1 MSDVSA
7 VNSALNQ
14 YSVESKTSAESKS
27 NELGQ
32 DAFLKLLIT
41 QMENQDPLSP
51 AENTEFI
58 AQLAQFTSVESLD
71 KLNTNFESFATSFN
85 SNQALQASS
94 LVGTQ
99 VSVDSDKTLLPSNGM
114 VSGTVD
120 VPASTSNLAINIYY
134 DATGALVDTIP
145 VGDALAGELVFRW
158 DGMNAEVN
166 GEILD
171 WQSQQDGGQGAGMY
185 SFKAVS
191 KVDGD
196 PTELGLSL
204 SANVNSVTV
213 GADGELTLN
222 LAGLG
227 AYNIND
233 VKQFN

>member
-1 MSDVSA
+1 MTEVSA
-7 VNSALNQ
+7 VNSALSNF
-14 YSVESKTSAESKS
+14 SIDKRTSTEPKS

-32 DAFLKLLIT
+32 DAFLELLIT

-71 KLNTNFESFATSFN
+71 KLNTNFASFATNFN

-99 VSVDSDKTLLPSNGM
+99 VSVDSRETLLPASGM

-120 VPASTSNLAINIYY
+120 VPASTSNLAVNIYN
-134 DATGALVDTIP
+134 DAGSLVDTIP
-145 VGDALAGELVFRW
+145 VGEAQAGELVFRW

-166 GEILD
+166 GEMLE
-171 WQSQQDGGQGAGMY
+171 WQSQKEGGQAAGMY
-185 SFKAVS
+185 SFKVMS

-213 GADGELTLN
+213 GKGGDLTLN

-227 AYNIND
+227 AYSIND

>member
-1 MSDVSA
+1 MSEVNA
-7 VNSALNQ
+7 VNSALSNF
-14 YSVESKTSAESKS
+14 SIDKKTTAEPKS
-27 NELGQ
+27 NELGG

-71 KLNTNFESFATSFN
+71 KLNKNFESFTAEFN

-99 VSVDSDKTLLPSNGM
+99 VSVETSKTLLSPNGM
-114 VSGTVD
+114 VSGTVA
-120 VPASTSNLAINIYY
+120 VPESTSDLSIKVYSEG
-134 DATGALVDTIP
+134 GALLETIP
-145 VGDALAGELVFRW
+145 VGEAPAGDLVFRW

-166 GEILD
+166 GEMLE
-171 WQSQQDGGQGAGMY
+171 WQSSKDGGHSAGLY
-185 SFKAVS
+185 SFEVMSTQA
-191 KVDGD
+191 GE

-213 GADGELTLN
+213 GQGGGMTLN
-222 LAGLG
+222 LAGIG
-227 AYNIND
+227 AYSISD

>member
-1 MSDVSA
+1 MSEVSA
-7 VNSALNQ
+7 VNSALSK
-14 YSVESKTSAESKS
+14 YSIESKTSAEPKS

-32 DAFLKLLIT
+32 DAFLELLIT

-71 KLNTNFESFATSFN
+71 KLNTNFASFATSFN

-99 VSVDSDKTLLPSNGM
+99 VSVESGETLLPPNGM

-120 VPASTSNLAINIYY
+120 VPASTSNLAVNIY
-134 DATGALVDTIP
+134 DDTGSLVDTIP
-145 VGDALAGELVFRW
+145 VGEAPAGELVFRW
-158 DGMNAEVN
+158 DGVNAEVN
-166 GEILD
+166 GEILE
-171 WQSQQDGGQGAGMY
+171 WQSQKEGGQEAGMY

-213 GADGELTLN
+213 GQGGDLILN

-227 AYNIND
+227 AYSIND

>member
-1 MSDVSA
+1 MTEVSA
-7 VNSALNQ
+7 VNSALSNF
-14 YSVESKTSAESKS
+14 SIDKKTEAEPKS
-27 NELGQ
+27 NELGG

-58 AQLAQFTSVESLD
+58 AQLAQFTSVESLEE
-71 KLNTNFESFATSFN
+71 LNTNFENFSAEFN

-99 VSVDSDKTLLPSNGM
+99 VSVESDKTLLPPNGM
-114 VSGTVD
+114 VSGTAD
-120 VPASTSNLAINIYY
+120 VPASTSDLAIKVYNEG
-134 DATGALVDTIP
+134 GALVETIP
-145 VGDALAGELVFRW
+145 VGEAPAGDLVFRW

-166 GEILD
+166 GEMLE
-171 WQSQQDGGQGAGMY
+171 WQSPKEGGHTAGLYSFEVMSTQDGE
-185 SFKAVS
+185 
-191 KVDGD
+191 

-213 GADGELTLN
+213 GQGGAMTLN
-222 LAGLG
+222 LAGIG
-227 AYNIND
+227 AYSISD

>member
-1 MSDVSA
+1 MTDVTA
-7 VNSALNQ
+7 ANSVLSNF
-14 YSVESKTSAESKS
+14 SIDKKTAEEPKS
-27 NELGQ
+27 NELGG

-71 KLNTNFESFATSFN
+71 KLNTNFETFSAEFN

-99 VSVDSDKTLLPSNGM
+99 VSVESSKTLLPSNGM

-120 VPASTSNLAINIYY
+120 VPASTSDLEIKIY
-134 DATGALVDTIP
+134 GEGGSLVETIP
-145 VGDALAGELVFRW
+145 VGEASAGELVFRW

-166 GEILD
+166 GEMMD
-171 WQSQQDGGQGAGMY
+171 WQSSKEGGHPAGLY
-185 SFKAVS
+185 SFDVMSTQA
-191 KVDGD
+191 GA
-196 PTELGLSL
+196 PTALGLSL

-213 GADGELTLN
+213 GQNGAMTLN
-222 LAGLG
+222 LAGIG
-227 AYNIND
+227 AYSISD